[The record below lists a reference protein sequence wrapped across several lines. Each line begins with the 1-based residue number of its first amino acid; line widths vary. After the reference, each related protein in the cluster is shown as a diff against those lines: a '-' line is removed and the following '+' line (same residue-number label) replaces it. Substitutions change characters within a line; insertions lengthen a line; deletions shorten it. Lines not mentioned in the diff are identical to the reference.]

1 MSTAMSHH
9 DAEASDKGTALL
21 WTAAQVA
28 DALGVS
34 VRLLYKLQ
42 ASARLPRPIS
52 FGRAIRWRRE
62 ELEEWLAA
70 GAPERARWEAMRS
83 RMTRG

>member
-1 MSTAMSHH
+1 VASMSPHH
-9 DAEASDKGTALL
+9 GTTPDKGTALL

-42 ASARLPRPIS
+42 ASGRLPRPIS
-52 FGRAIRWRRE
+52 FGRAVRWRRE

-70 GAPERARWEAMRS
+70 GAPERSRWEAMRG
-83 RMTRG
+83 RMARS